1 MAQFHDK
8 TTLKQRSTAFN
19 KLWGFSIGF
28 YGVWIAHIGR
38 QMRLFEHISACPMTI
53 NELIFATGLYSPAV
67 RAWCAAAHSYGLIT
81 KRKGKLLLRKSMRSM
96 LLDRTNPNYLG
107 GQLSYLALRSL
118 EYSFLEQLF
127 KSGETSNLT
136 SLTLSAIEQATDW
149 DHYAFLSA
157 MRRHKDLHQVLSKR
171 GRLLDVGCGTGSL
184 LYKILEKYPK
194 ASLVGIDSSQ
204 MAVARARKLVKG
216 KPITI
221 LKRGAES
228 MNFVNE
234 FDIVYLGE
242 SLYAARDKIKVVSNC
257 WHALKKNG
265 TIAIL
270 EGLLPRSTYGACEGR
285 LIMGMQLD
293 FALLGHMF
301 MNKREVNNLLS
312 SRFSRV
318 RFEDLGGQV
327 HLVTATKK

>member
-1 MAQFHDK
+1 MK
-8 TTLKQRSTAFN
+8 
-19 KLWGFSIGF
+19 
-28 YGVWIAHIGR
+28 
-38 QMRLFEHISACPMTI
+38 LFEHISACPKTI

-81 KRKGKLLLRKSMRSM
+81 KRNGKLQLRKSMRAM

-107 GQLSYLALRSL
+107 GQFSYLALRSL
-118 EYSFLEQLF
+118 EYSLLERLF
-127 KSGETSNLT
+127 KSGKTSNLT

-157 MRRHKDLHQVLSKR
+157 IRRHGDLHQVLSKR
-171 GRLLDVGCGTGSL
+171 SRLLDVGCGTGSL
-184 LYKILEKYPK
+184 LSKIFKKYPK

-204 MAVARARKLVKG
+204 IAVARARKLAKG

-228 MNFVNE
+228 MKFVNE

-242 SLYAARDKIKVVSNC
+242 SLYAARDRIKVISNC

-270 EGLLPRSTYGACEGR
+270 EGLLPGSTYGACEGR

-301 MNKREVNNLLS
+301 MTKREIGSLLNN
-312 SRFSRV
+312 RFSRV
-318 RFEDLGGQV
+318 HFEDLGGQV
-327 HLVTATKK
+327 YLVTATKK